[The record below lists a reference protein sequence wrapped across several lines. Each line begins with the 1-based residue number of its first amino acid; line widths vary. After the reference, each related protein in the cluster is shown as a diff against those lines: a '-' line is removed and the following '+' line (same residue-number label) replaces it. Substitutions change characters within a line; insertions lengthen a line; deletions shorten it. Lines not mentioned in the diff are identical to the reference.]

1 MKSSEGTLLD
11 YLIRVNVHKD
21 TLITAFRDSDGEIVI
36 WQDFK
41 FHIGES
47 IYLSDK
53 NLDQGEKT
61 GKVWRIYRFHLN
73 GFSAD
78 KITWAETE
86 REYYRNVKEQYK
98 YKSPLI
104 SWAGG
109 VLNLEEVSNLLTSS
123 VYMQLQPGQFDRYF
137 RKFVFGLVM
146 QQQGQEE
153 LNVKFYLND
162 FLKFD

>member
-1 MKSSEGTLLD
+1 MKNNKDTLLD
-11 YLIRVNVHKD
+11 YLIRVNTHKD
-21 TLITAFRDSDGEIVI
+21 ILITAFVDDNGDIII
-36 WQDFK
+36 WQEFP
-41 FHIGES
+41 FPIGKT

-53 NLDQGEKT
+53 NLEDGERT

-78 KITWAETE
+78 RMTWKEEE
-86 REYYRNVKEQYK
+86 REYYRSIAEQHK
-98 YKSPLI
+98 YKSPTI
-104 SWAGG
+104 TWTGG

-123 VYMQLQPGQFDRYF
+123 VFMELKPDQFDRYF

-146 QQQGQEE
+146 QTQGQEE
-153 LNVKFYLND
+153 LNVKFYLNE